1 MHFIHTCIVCRDVT
15 MLVNFVFKWTWPP
28 HLTMFARNSLPV
40 HLCSINTSL
49 SCTHDGFLLV
59 PIFNLRIL
67 YNWQLILVDWSWHW
81 RRFSVIAILLVF
93 SVSTL
98 VSFLFLQFRF
108 LNFCLFIRFSLVK
121 LIILKSDW
129 KCVCRQSSMGL
140 LLFLYFV
147 NWSLV
152 AFDLV
157 CLLSVIPIVSSIGR
171 LSDSQSNG

>member
-1 MHFIHTCIVCRDVT
+1 MPFIHTCIVCRDVT

-28 HLTMFARNSLPV
+28 HLTTFTRNSLPV

-49 SCTHDGFLLV
+49 SCTRDGFLLV

-67 YNWQLILVDWSWHW
+67 YNWQLILVDRSWHW
-81 RRFSVIAILLVF
+81 RHFLCPSNFI
-93 SVSTL
+93 
-98 VSFLFLQFRF
+98 SFLSQHTCIFSLFTVQIFKFL
-108 LNFCLFIRFSLVK
+108 LMRFSLVK

-140 LLFLYFV
+140 LPFLYFV

-157 CLLSVIPIVSSIGR
+157 CFFSVIPIVSSIGR